1 MLQLKTYNNYREL
14 CREMNWEAKGGNY
27 KQARLRELE
36 SICKYHREGRKF
48 CIEQIYDKPIEIK
61 DDKNDRYAQAI
72 QALVYDMC
80 SLNPSSDVS
89 IILPYSDLMT
99 TFNFVNE
106 AYNRDRYNVDYTAKE
121 HNTNKVV
128 VYDVFNNSYRN
139 FMRAI
144 RSALAKITNNRLIR
158 CCDTYMLIDKD
169 GNEKPLTFKTDGSII
184 SKIIDYEDKA
194 LTYCNPQK
202 KYNNLFEVILSH
214 DLDLYYGYVIKQIQ
228 QNIDSKVVRY
238 KRIYYCICS
247 EEYIK
252 NFKQYQLENEERICF
267 LSTIRERANISAMR
281 SAERRYKK
289 AIKLYKGIPNPTSV
303 EGIKIIKE
311 RNKIQNKIRKQ
322 DYYIEDCRKIINSY
336 MPINKIN

>member
-1 MLQLKTYNNYREL
+1 MS
-14 CREMNWEAKGGNY
+14 WEAKGGNY

-144 RSALAKITNNRLIR
+144 RSALAKITNNKLIR
-158 CCDTYMLIDKD
+158 CCDTYMLI
-169 GNEKPLTFKTDGSII
+169 I
-184 SKIIDYEDKA
+184 
-194 LTYCNPQK
+194 
-202 KYNNLFEVILSH
+202 
-214 DLDLYYGYVIKQIQ
+214 
-228 QNIDSKVVRY
+228 
-238 KRIYYCICS
+238 
-247 EEYIK
+247 
-252 NFKQYQLENEERICF
+252 
-267 LSTIRERANISAMR
+267 
-281 SAERRYKK
+281 
-289 AIKLYKGIPNPTSV
+289 
-303 EGIKIIKE
+303 
-311 RNKIQNKIRKQ
+311 
-322 DYYIEDCRKIINSY
+322 
-336 MPINKIN
+336 